1 MYVWWLRRVRVINII
16 YIKPSNSVLTLSVW
30 VPASVVLW
38 LLLIMIGIWCG
49 FNCLDKPPCFKLYWS
64 CDGAK
69 WWEQIVLDLC
79 CSFTKFS
86 QSKSSKFPLMYRY
99 NDALVGGIEWK
110 DIDWFRVDVI
120 DTVELQVFI
129 KHFVVGTEVAIFF
142 AHMWVKFRV
151 ISIILQ
157 VCHRIVYLYCASTLS
172 LIMMRS
178 LTQPIVITY

>member
-38 LLLIMIGIWCG
+38 LSFVMVGIWCG
-49 FNCLDKPPCFKLYWS
+49 FNCLDKPPSFKLYWS

-120 DTVELQVFI
+120 DTVELQLFI
-129 KHFVVGTEVAIFF
+129 KQLVVGTEVAIIF
-142 AHMWVKFRV
+142 AHMWAKFCV
-151 ISIILQ
+151 LSIILQ
-157 VCHRIVYLYCASTLS
+157 VCQRIVCLYCDSTLP
-172 LIMMRS
+172 LIIMR
-178 LTQPIVITY
+178 LFTQPIVITF